1 MLIAGCTN
9 SLLAKFQDKQ
19 CVANCTTDSEAPREL
34 FNQPV
39 FQTVQMFVA
48 EALVVLM
55 VMAERWYTR
64 KQKLGRYQK
73 LAASDPAREL
83 SDGNNDINGHPVKT
97 ETLTGRRMFLLT
109 APAVCD
115 VCGTTLMNVGLLA
128 TPVSIFQMVRG
139 AVILF
144 VGAFSVL
151 FLKRSLSRKQW
162 LGLFIVTIGVF
173 VVGLSAS
180 DSKFTENNNN
190 NGSGNGAGYHP
201 LFGVLLILFAQV
213 FTATQFVLEEFILE
227 KYSLMPIKMV
237 MWEGIF
243 GTTITVLA
251 SVLVLFVILLF
262 TLQTTASNAINSS
275 KFNLIVGLQQVF
287 TSSTLL
293 ASSAAI
299 LISLATFNVA
309 GVTVT
314 RLISATSRS
323 TIDACRTIGI
333 WLASL
338 ALGWEEFCALQLGGF
353 ALLVYGTLLF
363 NGVIYSDGSMEKSKA
378 ARRRQSEE
386 LRHEE
391 EVTELMEVSK

>member
-1 MLIAGCTN
+1 MVIAGCAN
-9 SLLAKFQDKQ
+9 SLLTKFQDKQ
-19 CVANCTTDSEAPREL
+19 CVTNCNTDSDAPAEL

-48 EALVVLM
+48 EMLVVLV
-55 VMAERWYTR
+55 VMAEPWYTR
-64 KQKLGRYQK
+64 NRKRYRHV
-73 LAASDPAREL
+73 ASEI
-83 SDGNNDINGHPVKT
+83 GNMVAHQVKP
-97 ETLTGRRMFLLT
+97 ETLTGRRVVLLA

-139 AVILF
+139 AVVLF

-151 FLKRSLSRKQW
+151 FLKRSLSHKQW
-162 LGLFIVTIGVF
+162 LGLITVTTGVF

-180 DSKFTENNNN
+180 DSTSTENTTTDDNNDH
-190 NGSGNGAGYHP
+190 GNGAGHHP

-227 KYSLMPIKMV
+227 KYSLMPIKVV
-237 MWEGIF
+237 MWEGVF

-251 SVLVLFVILLF
+251 SGLILFAIGLF
-262 TLQTTASNAINSS
+262 SLQATASNAIDSS
-275 KFNLIVGLQQVF
+275 KFNLVVGLQQVWA
-287 TSSTLL
+287 SPALL
-293 ASSAAI
+293 TSSAAI

-323 TIDACRTIGI
+323 TIDTCRTIGI
-333 WLASL
+333 WLASI
-338 ALGWEEFCALQLGGF
+338 ALGWETFRVLQLGGF
-353 ALLVYGTLLF
+353 TLLVYGTLVF
-363 NGVIYSDGSMEKSKA
+363 NGVIHSDGPVEKTEA
-378 ARRRQSEE
+378 ARRHQGETAWR
-386 LRHEE
+386 EE
-391 EVTELMEVSK
+391 EATELMEVDK